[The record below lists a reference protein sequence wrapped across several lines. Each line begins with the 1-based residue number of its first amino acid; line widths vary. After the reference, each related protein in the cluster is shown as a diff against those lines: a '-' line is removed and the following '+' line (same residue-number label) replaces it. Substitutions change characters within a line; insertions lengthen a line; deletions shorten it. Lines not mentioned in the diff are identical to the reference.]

1 METKTRIIEA
11 IDRIKDNINLLE
23 AFPGIYEAAYLL
35 EFELEDLADDPA
47 VVALREA
54 TYACEDDTVLE
65 FVQALAKILEEVV
78 AR

>member
-1 METKTRIIEA
+1 MVRGLR
-11 IDRIKDNINLLE
+11 DVV
-23 AFPGIYEAAYLL
+23 YLL

-65 FVQALAKILEEVV
+65 FAQALAKILEEVV